1 MDSLLLRRLIAEI
14 SDALCGIRIDQIYAM
29 PRDHVAIV
37 LGQQRAPRLW
47 FSSEPQHPHLYVRRG
62 AHPAPKRPPAFA
74 MAARKLLSG
83 RRVAA
88 IECLEN
94 DRVVELRCS
103 GDTAARVVFELVPR
117 RATAMLIDPENRVHS
132 VWHPRRGRPEV
143 GETYALPERG
153 SRRPLESL
161 GTDDWNMLAAAP
173 DTEGL
178 ARGLLRT
185 VSGMSLLIAREAA
198 HRYSVGTRLDE
209 ATAIELQRAEQ
220 EPTAAVVYSPVPLED
235 LEELPGASR
244 LLLAPYPLDHAEGP
258 QAGLHAT
265 RFDSLTEAAA
275 LYYPLRAELRALG
288 EARQKLETAAG
299 VQMARLQRTLDAV
312 SADADSLE
320 DPDDYRRRGD
330 LLLAHPHAPRRGD
343 TATLPDDYGDG
354 SPIEILVDPQTT
366 LVDNAQGYYRKARR
380 AERSRKHTAARRAK
394 LERQID
400 ELGKVR
406 TGAEGLGSLPGADK
420 LAGRARRLG
429 ARLKPERWHTPEARV
444 DIEDTPDVLGDEV
457 VEEKQGQGRRGTRLP
472 EGAGGGYSRKTERPA
487 TVGFPSTKHPLPATL
502 PPAKRPAPGILAFTA
517 ADGSEILVGRN
528 AAANERLTHKLAAP
542 HDFWLHA
549 EGPGSHVVIRNPNRA
564 PVPNNESLRQAA
576 ALAAHFSFAR
586 GSTKVNVRWTQ
597 VRHLRKPKGG
607 PKGQVILK
615 KAQTVLAE
623 PVAPEDLFEE

>member
-14 SDALCGIRIDQIYAM
+14 ADALCGIRIDQIYAM

-62 AHPAPKRPPAFA
+62 SHPAPKRPPAFA

-117 RATAMLIDPENRVHS
+117 RATAMLVDPENHVRS

-143 GETYALPERG
+143 GETYALPQRG

-198 HRYSVGTRLDE
+198 HRYSVGTRLAE

-244 LLLAPYPLDHAEGP
+244 LLLAPYPLDHAEVP
-258 QAGLHAT
+258 QAGLHPT

-330 LLLAHPHAPRRGD
+330 LLLAHPDAPRRGD

-366 LVDNAQGYYRKARR
+366 LVDNAQAYYRKARR
-380 AERSRKHTAARRAK
+380 AERSRKHTAARRTK

-429 ARLKPERWHTPEARV
+429 ARLKPERWHTPEAMV
-444 DIEDTPDVLGDEV
+444 DIEDIPHVLGDEV
-457 VEEKQGQGRRGTRLP
+457 VEGKQGQG
-472 EGAGGGYSRKTERPA
+472 S
-487 TVGFPSTKHPLPATL
+487 
-502 PPAKRPAPGILAFTA
+502 PPTKRPAPGVLAFTA
-517 ADGSEILVGRN
+517 TDGSAILVGRS

-549 EGPGSHVVIRNPNRA
+549 EGPGSHVVIRNPDRA

-623 PVAPEDLFEE
+623 PMAPEELFEE

>member
-14 SDALCGIRIDQIYAM
+14 DDELCGIRIDQIYAV

-47 FSSEPQHPHLYVRRG
+47 FSSEPQQPHLYVRHG
-62 AHPAPKRPPAFA
+62 SHPAPKRPPAFA

-83 RRVAA
+83 RRVVAL
-88 IECLEN
+88 ECLES

-103 GDTAARVVFELVPR
+103 GDTAARVVFELIPR
-117 RATAMLIDPENRVHS
+117 RATAMLVDAENRVHS

-143 GETYALPERG
+143 GEMYALPARG
-153 SRRPLESL
+153 ARRPLESL
-161 GTDDWNMLAAAP
+161 GNDDWNLLEAAP

-198 HRYSVGTRLDE
+198 HRYSVGTRLAE
-209 ATAIELQRAEQ
+209 ATAIELQRGEQ

-244 LLLAPYPLDHAEGP
+244 LLLAPYPLGHIEVP
-258 QAGLHAT
+258 QTGLHAT
-265 RFDSLTEAAA
+265 RFDSLAEAAA

-288 EARQKLETAAG
+288 EARRKLETAVG

-330 LLLAHPHAPRRGD
+330 LLLAHPDAPRCGD
-343 TATLPDDYGDG
+343 TATLPDDYGNG
-354 SPIEILVDPQTT
+354 SPIEILIDPQTT
-366 LVDNAQGYYRKARR
+366 LVDNAQAYYRKARR
-380 AERSRKHTAARRAK
+380 AERSRKHTADRRAK

-406 TGAEGLGSLPGADK
+406 TGAEGLGSLSGADK

-429 ARLKPERWHTPEARV
+429 ARLKPERWHTPEAKV
-444 DIEDTPDVLGDEV
+444 DRFLIDE
-457 VEEKQGQGRRGTRLP
+457 QLDSAPT
-472 EGAGGGYSRKTERPA
+472 
-487 TVGFPSTKHPLPATL
+487 GFPPTT
-502 PPAKRPAPGILAFTA
+502 RPAPGILAFTA

-528 AAANERLTHKLAAP
+528 ADANERLTHKLAAP

-549 EGPGSHVVIRNPNRA
+549 EGPGSHVVIRNPDRA
-564 PVPNNESLRQAA
+564 PVPNDESLRQAA

-597 VRHLRKPKGG
+597 VRHLRKPRGG

-615 KAQTVLAE
+615 KARTVLAE
-623 PVAPEDLFEE
+623 PVAPEELFKD